1 MLEDE
6 LKKYLDATKEIID
19 AINREEY
26 KKLNTLAENR
36 QLIIDNIKSLNVNKQ
51 EFKKIASKL
60 DLKNYEDDMNN
71 KLKEKQLDLK
81 HKIESIKNK
90 RKVSN
95 SYSRQNI
102 SPMIFSKKI

>member
-6 LKKYLDATKEIID
+6 LKKYLDITKEIID
-19 AINREEY
+19 TINSENYE
-26 KKLNTLAENR
+26 KLNTLAENR
-36 QLIIDNIKSLNVNKQ
+36 KLIINNIKSLKFNKQ
-51 EFKKIASKL
+51 EFKKIANKL
-60 DLKNYEDDMNN
+60 DLKKYEDDMNN

-95 SYSRQNI
+95 SYNRQNI
-102 SPMIFSKKI
+102 SPMIWIMR